1 MLSKDL
7 FGKLQVTPQP
17 VGESVPV
24 KMSRKPENPNQYKLF
39 MRPQELMSSI
49 RHSVDEDGNVSYE
62 TLVSQN
68 RDNILRELWR
78 QKDRELDNVSHTGLL
93 NSIEQHG
100 ILRPITLEV
109 YHNEPITM
117 GEGHHRVAAA
127 LRVEKKT
134 GREVYIPVVYDRDWN
149 HTDEHPVETDEE
161 RAYRH
166 QNFWK
171 TY

>member
-17 VGESVPV
+17 VGEPVPV
-24 KMSRKPENPNQYKLF
+24 KMSRKPENQNQYKLF

-49 RHSVDEDGNVSYE
+49 RHSVDESGVSYK
-62 TLVSQN
+62 TLSTKN
-68 RDNILRELWR
+68 RDKILNEMWR
-78 QKDRELDNVSHTGLL
+78 QKDRELDNVIHTGLL
-93 NSIEQHG
+93 NSIEKHG
-100 ILRPITLEV
+100 ILRPITIEDQPD
-109 YHNEPITM
+109 EPLTM
-117 GEGHHRVAAA
+117 GNGHHRVAAA
-127 LRVEKKT
+127 LRVEKNT
-134 GREVYIPVVYDRDWN
+134 GREMYIPVVYDDNWN
-149 HTDEHPVETDEE
+149 HTDERPVETDEE